1 MKISQLSVFIEN
13 KPGQLSVPCRAL
25 ADAGINILTMAL
37 ADTDQFGILR
47 LIVQDWEKARDVLSA
62 TGCVVKVNEV
72 VTVDVADR
80 PGGLASVL
88 ETIEAAGI
96 NIEYMY
102 PFRTKGGPNIVFR
115 FDDADAAIELLQSKG
130 IHVVEADEVF
140 RQIDD

>member
-13 KPGQLSVPCRAL
+13 KPGQLSAPCRAL
-25 ADAGINILTMAL
+25 AEADINILTMAL

-47 LIVQDWEKARDVLSA
+47 LIVKDWEKARDALTA
-62 TGCVVKVNEV
+62 AGCVVKVNEV

-88 ETIEAAGI
+88 ETLEASGI

-115 FDDADAAIELLQSKG
+115 FDDADAAIKVLQSRD
-130 IHVVEADEVF
+130 IHVVEAEEVF
-140 RQIDD
+140 RQAGD